1 MGGTDA
7 SFVFSI
13 KALMK
18 KKPYTVLVIAL
29 VISLAMFG
37 FTL

>member
-1 MGGTDA
+1 MSGTDA
-7 SFVFSI
+7 TFVFSI

-18 KKPYTVLVIAL
+18 KKPYTVLVVAL
-29 VISLAMFG
+29 VISLALFG

>member
-1 MGGTDA
+1 MSGTDA
-7 SFVFSI
+7 SFIFSI

-18 KKPYTVLVIAL
+18 KKPYTVLIVAL
-29 VISLAMFG
+29 IISVSLFG

>member
-1 MGGTDA
+1 MSGTDA

-18 KKPYTVLVIAL
+18 KKPYSVLIVSLI
-29 VISLAMFG
+29 ISLALFG